1 MGWSCW
7 LNRGVYPAIEQVFEG
22 VAQSR
27 VRILQ
32 NWVSAHW
39 DHLAD
44 GREHG
49 RRAGSCGCRPAGKK
63 RAQLPDL
70 SELFVIDPQ
79 GRVLASVRRACRSA
93 GSGCAGR
100 CAGLREP
107 FLHGPYRDPLT
118 ERLGAST
125 SRFHDAVTLMFYQP
139 VRAAGKRLGCL
150 CAQCRTMCWGSD
162 PARSR
167 ACLSRVRRQL
177 SVHGRL
183 ALRQPHPTRYGPV
196 ALALR
201 GRHLQPR

>member
-39 DHLAD
+39 DHLAELAASLGEGLAHVD
-44 GREHG
+44 IDLLERSVPSSLTCPSCSSST
-49 RRAGSCGCRPAGKK
+49 RRAGAG
-63 RAQLPDL
+63 
-70 SELFVIDPQ
+70 VH
-79 GRVLASVRRACRSA
+79 VRRACRSA

-100 CAGLREP
+100 CAGLHEP

-139 VRAAGKRLGCL
+139 VHAAGKRLGCL
-150 CAQCRTMCWGSD
+150 CA
-162 PARSR
+162 
-167 ACLSRVRRQL
+167 RVPNDVL
-177 SVHGRL
+177 GI
-183 ALRQPHPTRYGPV
+183 
-196 ALALR
+196 
-201 GRHLQPR
+201 